1 MRAVREDFFGDRT
14 DAVSANTRGKER
26 QKGESELTFGGLEGD
41 NSRVMSL
48 HRGGREKAQR
58 FIAERKRSTWIR
70 NHGHRCFDLSI
81 FF

>member
-1 MRAVREDFFGDRT
+1 MPFQPILKGRE
-14 DAVSANTRGKER
+14 
-26 QKGESELTFGGLEGD
+26 GEAEGGSELTFGGLEGD

-58 FIAERKRSTWIR
+58 FTAERQSSAWIR
-70 NHGHRCFDLSI
+70 NHGPRCFDLSI